1 MTQAARNSRRDGVQ
15 HKTGFP
21 LSGLI
26 FLIVVLFAISACS
39 YIVIDWMRNSNY
51 VPLSKLVI
59 TGDRQFTT
67 NDDLRQV
74 ILAQGERQTFI
85 TQDVDQ
91 LQQDIKTKL
100 PWVKQVSIRKHWPD
114 ELSIHVVEYRP
125 YAYWNEQA
133 FVDQDAQSFELPQDR
148 IQVKQFPFFYGV
160 EGQEKTVLD
169 NYHEVNAMLAKIEI
183 KLRSISL
190 NDRHSWTLMLD
201 NGIKLELGQQDKIL
215 RLKRFITLYPLL
227 IEQTPPN
234 QQINYVDMRYKS
246 GAAVGYTPII

>member
-1 MTQAARNSRRDGVQ
+1 MTQAARNSRCDGVQ
-15 HKTGFP
+15 HTTGSQ

-26 FLIVVLFAISACS
+26 FLIVVLCAIGWSS
-39 YIVIDWMRNSNY
+39 YIVVDWMKNSNY

-59 TGDRQFTT
+59 TGDRQFTS

-74 ILAQGERQTFI
+74 ILEQGELQTFI

-91 LQQDIKTKL
+91 LQQDIRTKL
-100 PWVKQVSIRKHWPD
+100 PWIKQVSIRKHWPD
-114 ELSIHVVEYRP
+114 ELSIHVVEYQP

-133 FVDQDAQSFELPQDR
+133 FVDQYAQAFQLPQER
-148 IQVKQFPFFYGV
+148 LQTKQFPFFYGS
-160 EGQEKTVLD
+160 EGQEQTVLD
-169 NYHEVNAMLAKIEI
+169 NYREVNTMLAKIDT

-190 NDRHSWTLMLD
+190 NDRHSWTLILD

-227 IEQTPPN
+227 IEQTPVN

-246 GAAVGYTPII
+246 GAAVGYAPII